1 MTDPEHLNDPKKRLL
16 DAAIAFMRDGEAPTT
31 RALAERAGVNLAA
44 INYYFQGK
52 DNLMAEALDQAALAD
67 LTRWVQAELPASMPP
82 REQLD
87 TLALFLG
94 RIHGSFHE
102 IANLQLRSVALAGRL
117 DRATALACRTLARLL
132 AACRGHREADDAARV
147 GAASI
152 MAAIHYT
159 SIHHTQFE
167 ALTGISV
174 ATDAARDA
182 YVRAL
187 VAQALGTP
195 EVS

>member
-1 MTDPEHLNDPKKRLL
+1 MSDPQPLDDPKKRLM
-16 DAAIAFMRDGEAPTT
+16 DAAIAFMREGETPTT

-67 LTRWVQAELPASMPP
+67 LERWVQVELPASMTPQA
-82 REQLD
+82 QLD
-87 TLALFLG
+87 KLALFLG
-94 RIHGSFHE
+94 RIHGNFHE

-132 AACRGHREADDAARV
+132 AASRGAGESDAASRV

-152 MAAIHYT
+152 MAAIHYM
-159 SIHHTQFE
+159 SIHHAQFE

-174 ATDAARDA
+174 ATDAARDT

-187 VAQALGTP
+187 VAQALGAP
-195 EVS
+195 RES